1 MITVLDLRVYPLF
14 AFLFGYGM
22 MQLFLRQTAA
32 GTSER
37 EGVALLGSATMA
49 AFAVGVWLATVVGA
63 DAMERA
69 GRRGPA
75 EVLLRRLTYGTAAH
89 TAPVEPTRQGR

>member
-1 MITVLDLRVYPLF
+1 
-14 AFLFGYGM
+14 
-22 MQLFLRQTAA
+22 
-32 GTSER
+32 
-37 EGVALLGSATMA
+37 MA